1 MRRSHPVVRFLIA
14 ALVFGLWLVPAVD
27 AQQTLPPPQP
37 AGDTSGA
44 AAPEAN
50 APGVSEAPA
59 PEAPTPQVP
68 RPPRTSS
75 PRPLGRPAQSPPG
88 APAGQA
94 AQSAQPAGGG
104 LDKRIDGPVIARN
117 QDLSTLI
124 SLLQAESGLQFA
136 LDEGSNKKVTFNL
149 QNPTVREVLET
160 VLPAN
165 GLDYIVLDSGAI
177 RIGSQQ
183 VIGGMKVEDVE
194 LITRTFTPVYLDVTQ
209 LQDTLEGMR
218 SPNGQVI
225 IDPDSQKIIVRD
237 IPAAVEAMD
246 QLIQQLD
253 VQTETRVFNLR
264 YANAQEVA
272 DQLAGVINTQE
283 GELFVDARNNRLII
297 TDTPERL
304 DQAQAI
310 IEALDVELKFEVIPL
325 AFALPEDVMP
335 LIEGLLTENGY
346 VDFDPRTNRIFL
358 QDIPSVVDQVLRL
371 VRELDIPT
379 QQIWIEADIVQINTN
394 KSLTLGTSAAFGKDI
409 GAGGNPN
416 APDQIG
422 SATQGFF
429 SFNPFLTT
437 GSNGLTLMDV
447 SQGNYRFQIDAMVEK
462 RMAEVIAS
470 PRLLVQDGEVGSFN
484 LGSEEPYAVRQQGYY
499 GYSSGGG
506 GDYFTQRS
514 RQVGTLL
521 DLEVYASEAGYVEMY
536 ISMEDTRARR
546 VQLANLGDGLA
557 VDGSFIT
564 TAVTVKS
571 GRTVVLGGI
580 INRSQ
585 SRSHSGV
592 PFISS
597 IPVLGNLFKKKTTSD
612 DKQKLLVFITP
623 RIVNIDDPFDF
634 AQVDNTQRLRD
645 LQNRGVTKFEE
656 TKINDKLLDWDNEK
670 KYEEKAIDEA
680 LRDEGASSKTNSSN
694 GASAKAVKP
703 SSRNNKKPSQKQQM
717 ENGVIRYKS
726 EDK

>member
-1 MRRSHPVVRFLIA
+1 MRTLHSLVRILIA
-14 ALVFGLWLVPAVD
+14 LMILIVGFLPDAG
-27 AQQTLPPPQP
+27 AQQTLPAPQP
-37 AGDTSGA
+37 VEE
-44 AAPEAN
+44 APEEESPASP
-50 APGVSEAPA
+50 ATPPA
-59 PEAPTPQVP
+59 PVPQVP
-68 RPPRTSS
+68 RQPRVA
-75 PRPLGRPAQSPPG
+75 PRPAGTA
-88 APAGQA
+88 APTAS
-94 AQSAQPAGGG
+94 SAQASGGGG

-124 SLLQAESGLQFA
+124 GLLQAESGLQFA

-177 RIGSQQ
+177 RIGAQS
-183 VIGGMKVEDVE
+183 VISDMKREEVEV
-194 LITRTFTPVYLDVTQ
+194 ITRTFSPVYLDVTQ
-209 LQDTLEGMR
+209 LQDTLDGLR
-218 SPNGQVI
+218 SPNGQI
-225 IDPDSQKIIVRD
+225 FIDPDTQKIIVRD
-237 IPAAVEAMD
+237 IPAAVEAMA
-246 QLIQQLD
+246 QLIDELD
-253 VQTETRVFNLR
+253 MRTETRVFNLR

-272 DQLAGVINTQE
+272 DQLVGVINTKD
-283 GELFVDARNNRLII
+283 GELFVDVRNNRLII

-310 IEALDVELKFEVIPL
+310 IEALDVELRFEVIPL

-346 VDFDPRTNRIFL
+346 VDFDMRTKRIFL
-358 QDIPSVVDQVLRL
+358 QDIPSVVEQVLRL
-371 VRELDIPT
+371 IRELDIPT
-379 QQIWIEADIVQINTN
+379 LQVWIEADIVQVNTN
-394 KSLTLGTSAAFGKDI
+394 KSLTLGTSAAFGRDV

-416 APDQIG
+416 APDLINA
-422 SATQGFF
+422 ATTGFF

-499 GYSSGGG
+499 GYNTTG

-592 PFISS
+592 PIISS
-597 IPVLGNLFKKKTTSD
+597 IPVLGNLFKKKSTSD

-634 AQVDNTQRLRD
+634 AQVDNTQRVRD
-645 LQNRGVTKFEE
+645 LQSRGVTKFQE

-670 KYEEKAIDEA
+670 QYEEKAIQEA
-680 LRDEGASSKTNSSN
+680 LKEENPSSKANSAN
-694 GASAKAVKP
+694 GANARAAKN
-703 SSRNNKKPSQKQQM
+703 SRNNSRPAQRQQM

-726 EDK
+726 VDN

>member
-1 MRRSHPVVRFLIA
+1 MRNSHPVVRFLIA
-14 ALVFGLWLVPAVD
+14 ALVIGVWLIPAAE
-27 AQQTLPPPQP
+27 AQQPLPPPQP
-37 AGDTSGA
+37 VGETPD
-44 AAPEAN
+44 AN
-50 APGVSEAPA
+50 APDTSPAPA
-59 PEAPTPQVP
+59 PAAPAPQIPRLPRTVPPRQPGAAVP
-68 RPPRTSS
+68 RPQ
-75 PRPLGRPAQSPPG
+75 GAAGAQA
-88 APAGQA
+88 APA
-94 AQSAQPAGGG
+94 AQAQPSGGG
-104 LDKRIDGPVIARN
+104 LEKRIDGPVIARN

-183 VIGGMKVEDVE
+183 VIGGMKMEEVE
-194 LITRTFTPVYLDVTQ
+194 LITRTFTPIYLDVTQ

-272 DQLAGVINTQE
+272 DQLAGVINTKE

-310 IEALDVELKFEVIPL
+310 IEALDVELRFEVIPL

-371 VRELDIPT
+371 VKELDIPT
-379 QQIWIEADIVQINTN
+379 QQIWIESDIVQINTN
-394 KSLTLGTSAAFGKDI
+394 KSLTLGTSAAFSKVI
-409 GAGGNPN
+409 GAGGIPN

-422 SATQGFF
+422 SATTGTNWF
-429 SFNPFLTT
+429 SFDPFLST
-437 GSNGLTLMDV
+437 GANGLTLMDV
-447 SQGNYRFQIDAMVEK
+447 SQGSYRIQIDAMVEK

-499 GYSSGGG
+499 GYGTSGGG

-521 DLEVYASEAGYVEMY
+521 DLEVYASEAGYVELY

-557 VDGSFIT
+557 VDGSFIN

-585 SRSHSGV
+585 NRSHSGV

-597 IPVLGNLFKKKTTSD
+597 IPVLGNLFKKKSTSD

-645 LQNRGVTKFEE
+645 LQNRGATTFQE

-670 KYEEKAIDEA
+670 RYEERAIDEA
-680 LRDEGASSKTNSSN
+680 LKGGNSSSKASSN
-694 GASAKAVKP
+694 GASAKAAKS
-703 SSRNNKKPSQKQQM
+703 SSRNGKKPTQKQQM
-717 ENGVIRYKS
+717 ENGIIRYKS